1 MKNSCATG
9 YTGRK
14 DEAVKRLVDRLKLL
28 VFGGRKDYRSGI
40 RDWMEKEGWEPA
52 EEDPDNPF
60 ISGGQGA
67 DGETAA

>member
-1 MKNSCATG
+1 M
-9 YTGRK
+9 
-14 DEAVKRLVDRLKLL
+14 KRLVDRLKLL

-52 EEDPDNPF
+52 EDDPDNPF

-67 DGETAA
+67 DGGTAA

>member
-1 MKNSCATG
+1 M
-9 YTGRK
+9 
-14 DEAVKRLVDRLKLL
+14 KRLVDRLKSL
-28 VFGGRKDYRSGI
+28 VFRKRNDFQNGI

-67 DGETAA
+67 DGKTAA